1 MQTKITTINFNGQNV
16 YAGIDIHL
24 KSWKVTIMLEGLVHK
39 TFSQDPCAEKLANYL
54 KRNFPGANYF
64 SAYEAGFCGF
74 SAHRELEQYGISNK
88 VVNPADVPTKDKE
101 KKQKEDKRDS
111 RKIAKSLRN
120 GDLEGIYVP
129 SKGMEELRSLVRYR
143 KTVVKEISR
152 NKNRI
157 KSYLYLNGIDIPI
170 ELDTASQHWSGKFT
184 QWLKTLEMTTPYGN
198 LVLQE
203 TLDTTEHLR
212 NKLLKINRELK
223 TISKNGEYSSK
234 IKLIQSVPGIGFVM
248 AITLLSELEDIMR
261 FKNLD
266 KLCSF
271 IGLVP
276 STKSSGEKEKVGK
289 ITCRSNKTLRSSI
302 VESAWIASRIDPS
315 LAYTFNELCK
325 RMEPHKAVIRIAK
338 KLLNR
343 IRYVIKNETEYVYS
357 VL

>member
-24 KSWKVTIMLEGLVHK
+24 KSWKVTIMLEEIVHK
-39 TFSQDPCAEKLANYL
+39 TFSQDPCAKTLANYL
-54 KRNFPGANYF
+54 KRNFPGANYH

-74 SAHRELEQYGISNK
+74 SAHRELEKYGISNK
-88 VVNPADVPTKDKE
+88 VVNPADIPTKDKD

-111 RKIAKSLRN
+111 RKIAKSLKN

-129 SKGMEELRSLVRYR
+129 SKGMEEVRGLVRYR
-143 KTVVKEISR
+143 KTIVKEISR
-152 NKNRI
+152 NKSRI
-157 KSYLYLNGIDIPI
+157 KSYLHLNGIEIPM

-184 QWLKTLEMTTPYGN
+184 QWLKTIEMTTPYGSM
-198 LVLQE
+198 VLQE

-212 NKLLKINRELK
+212 NKLLKINRELRVINK
-223 TISKNGEYSSK
+223 DSEYTSKL
-234 IKLIQSVPGIGFVM
+234 KLIQSVPGVGLVM
-248 AITLLSELEDIMR
+248 SITLLSELEDIMR

-276 STKSSGEKEKVGK
+276 STRSSGEKEKVGT
-289 ITCRSNKTLRSSI
+289 ITSRSNKTLRGSI

-325 RMEPHKAVIRIAK
+325 RMKPHKAIIRIAK

-343 IRYVIKNETEYVYS
+343 IRYVIKYETEYVYS
-357 VL
+357 VV